1 MRVVH
6 QTNRHVLPCHTLMA
20 LLGMGMPK
28 PLEEFSRGDHPV
40 NGALLATCLSHFF
53 SPLQSTPPSSFPLFP
68 SKAAMG
74 LAQEHELTKAVIM
87 QRAEV
92 SGLANRSVY
101 GDGEAARALQRGD
114 ACTAG

>member
-53 SPLQSTPPSSFPLFP
+53 SPLQSPPLPLSHFSHP
-68 SKAAMG
+68 
-74 LAQEHELTKAVIM
+74 
-87 QRAEV
+87 RRPWV
-92 SGLANRSVY
+92 SPRSMS
-101 GDGEAARALQRGD
+101 
-114 ACTAG
+114 

>member
-1 MRVVH
+1 
-6 QTNRHVLPCHTLMA
+6 
-20 LLGMGMPK
+20 
-28 PLEEFSRGDHPV
+28 
-40 NGALLATCLSHFF
+40 
-53 SPLQSTPPSSFPLFP
+53 
-68 SKAAMG
+68 MG